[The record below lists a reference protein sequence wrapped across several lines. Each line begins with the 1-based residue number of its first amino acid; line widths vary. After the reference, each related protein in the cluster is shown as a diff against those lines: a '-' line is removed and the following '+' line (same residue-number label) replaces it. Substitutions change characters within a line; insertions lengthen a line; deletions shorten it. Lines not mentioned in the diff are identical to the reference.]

1 MLQSVPTLL
10 TDVEAHILKHEDS
23 LVVTQYKDLFE
34 EEKKIGQGEKRVTYD
49 HC

>member
-10 TDVEAHILKHEDS
+10 TDVEAQILKHEDS

-34 EEKKIGQGEKRVTYD
+34 EEKKNRTRRKESDI
-49 HC
+49 